1 MLGHE
6 PFTPPNCSVSICRT
20 CHLVQPCLDG
30 AIIQYVKDN
39 PRRSW
44 HMSVNDIRQLL
55 LAKMKS
61 RLNLAGGQNPESSVN
76 LSEVNLSEVNLSEMI
91 IRTAAD

>member
-1 MLGHE
+1 
-6 PFTPPNCSVSICRT
+6 
-20 CHLVQPCLDG
+20 
-30 AIIQYVKDN
+30 
-39 PRRSW
+39 
-44 HMSVNDIRQLL
+44 MSVNDIRQLL

-76 LSEVNLSEVNLSEMI
+76 LSEVNLSEMI